1 LTRAD
6 RPTSPADP
14 VLAAGVLCWRCG
26 PDGLQVLLVRSV
38 AHDEWSWPKG
48 RLEPGETAAAAA
60 LRETAEE
67 TGLPVRLGVSLGS
80 VSYRLPDGRGK
91 QVAYWAAQVRAED
104 DQPRPPRAAAGEI
117 AEAVWVPAD
126 RATGLLPHA
135 EHHRPLAELTARAA
149 NGRLQ
154 SSPVLVLRHAS
165 ARSRQ
170 AWSGNDSERPLSAKG
185 RRQAAGL
192 TAVLACWQPVRLVSS
207 PWRRCLDTVA
217 PYATGAALP
226 VVTDP
231 GLSEA
236 GHRRAPQ
243 VAAGRVEELIAGG
256 LPALIC
262 THRPVLAAILA
273 AVAEH
278 GTPGVTAGLPADD
291 PYLRPGELLVAHVVA
306 DPDGRLGGWGGRA
319 VVAVERQRQPRI

>member
-1 LTRAD
+1 M
-6 RPTSPADP
+6 
-14 VLAAGVLCWRCG
+14 LAAGVLCWRRG

-48 RLEPGETAAAAA
+48 RLEPGETAAAGA

-67 TGLPVRLGVSLGS
+67 TGLPVRLGVPLGS
-80 VSYRLPDGRGK
+80 VDYRLPDGRSK
-91 QVAYWAAQVRAED
+91 RVAYWAAQVRAED
-104 DQPRPPRAAAGEI
+104 DRPRPPRAAAGEI
-117 AEAVWVPAD
+117 AEVAWVPAD

-170 AWSGNDSERPLSAKG
+170 AWSGSDSERPLSGKG
-185 RRQAAGL
+185 RRQAAAL

-217 PYATGAALP
+217 PYATGAALT

-262 THRPVLAAILA
+262 THRPVLAAILS

-306 DPDGRLGGWGGRA
+306 DPDGSRGGWGGRA
-319 VVAVERQRQPRI
+319 VVAVERHRQPRI